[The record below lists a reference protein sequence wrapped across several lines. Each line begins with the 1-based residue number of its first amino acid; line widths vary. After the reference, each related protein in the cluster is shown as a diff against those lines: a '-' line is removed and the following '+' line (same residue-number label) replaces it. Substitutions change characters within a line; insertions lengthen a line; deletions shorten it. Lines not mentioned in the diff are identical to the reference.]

1 MKIVIAGAGE
11 VGTHLAK
18 LLAKEN
24 FDTILIDENIN
35 KLEDLESNYDLLT
48 KVGSPTS
55 IETLRESKIEGAD
68 LFVAVT
74 PSESVNMTACM
85 LATNLGAKKTLARVS
100 NYEYLQEEN
109 KDFFAGLG
117 VDFLIC
123 PEKLASDEVI
133 KGLKHPW
140 LRQHVSFCSGS
151 LIMLG
156 IKVRSNSVLL
166 DQKFKT
172 RFLDN
177 SKCRIV
183 AISRKSKTIIPNGDD
198 EVLAGDIVYFFT
210 KKEYVDFVREQAGKE
225 ILDIRN
231 VMFMGGSRIAQK
243 TIKGL
248 PENINVKL
256 FERDRD
262 KCYLLSE
269 KLSNVLILN
278 SDGRDKETLLSEGIK
293 DIDAFVATTANS
305 EANILACLEAK
316 RQGVKKT
323 IVEVEN
329 LDYIRLAKELD
340 VGKVINKK
348 LIAAS
353 YIYQLTLDADVL
365 EVKSL
370 ASADAEVVE
379 FIAKE
384 GSRITKKPIKDI
396 KFPNDVNIGGFVR
409 DEVGYLAYG
418 DTKILPNDHVIV
430 FCISSA
436 IRKVES
442 YFN

>member
-24 FDTILIDENIN
+24 FDTILVDEDGG
-35 KLEDLESNYDLLT
+35 KLEDLEANYDLLT

-55 IETLRESKIEGAD
+55 METLRESKIDGAD

-109 KDFFAGLG
+109 KDFFARLG
-117 VDFLIC
+117 VHYLIC
-123 PEKLASDEVI
+123 PEQLASEEVV

-140 LRQHVSFCSGS
+140 VRQHVEFCSGA
-151 LIMLG
+151 LIILG

-166 DQKFKT
+166 NQKFNT

-210 KKEYVDFVREQAGKE
+210 KKEHLDFVREQAGKE

-256 FERDRD
+256 FERDRE

-269 KLSNVLILN
+269 QLSNVLILN
-278 SDGRDKETLLSEGIK
+278 SDGRDKETLLSEGIT

-305 EANILACLEAK
+305 EANILACLEAQ

-379 FIAKE
+379 FVAKE
-384 GSRITKKPIKDI
+384 GARITKKPIKDI
-396 KFPNDVNIGGFVR
+396 KFPKDVNIGGFVR
-409 DEVGYLAYG
+409 DGVGYLAYG
-418 DTKILPNDHVIV
+418 ETNILPDDHVVV

-436 IRKVES
+436 IRKIES